1 MKRARRDPL
10 SVSKNKLNE
19 DFSGL
24 ESFESRHF
32 SPLISIHSGISPI
45 LSPKPTKLTV
55 CHLLSI

>member
-24 ESFESRHF
+24 ESRHF